1 MPRGIGYKITK
12 RVKKKARGKTVV
24 LDRVPPKKGFGLNR

>member
-12 RVKKKARGKTVV
+12 RVKKKARG
-24 LDRVPPKKGFGLNR
+24 RKGFGLNNRHG